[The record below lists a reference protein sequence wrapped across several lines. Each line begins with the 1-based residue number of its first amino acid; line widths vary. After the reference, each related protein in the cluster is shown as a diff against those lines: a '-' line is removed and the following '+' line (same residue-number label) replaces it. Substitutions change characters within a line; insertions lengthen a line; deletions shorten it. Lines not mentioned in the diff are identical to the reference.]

1 MSDEYKANVD
11 GNNMPIFLR
20 KNTTPSKGK
29 KIVFRKIFI
38 GSPWIKA
45 EVLDVADGRITMKT
59 CSV

>member
-1 MSDEYKANVD
+1 MSDEHKANVD
-11 GNNMPIFLR
+11 GINMTVFLR
-20 KNTTPSKGK
+20 KNTTPAKGK

-45 EVLDVADGRITMKT
+45 EVLDLPGGRITMKT